1 MACVTGCF
9 PGSVPVSVGF
19 RRHLS
24 SVCSSRSPDSL
35 GLCCRDRSHS
45 TVVLER
51 VADTRANSG
60 AADPRNG
67 LQNQDV
73 PPRSPVSS
81 RLISCA
87 GGFACSLRAGLGVG
101 WWWCLTCLLMLL
113 QDRCGVIPAL
123 CDTDVTAGQ
132 AGAHF

>member
-9 PGSVPVSVGF
+9 PGSVPVSAGF

-35 GLCCRDRSHS
+35 DLCCRDRSHS

-51 VADTRANSG
+51 AADTRANSG

-73 PPRSPVSS
+73 YLLGVQSRLVSS
-81 RLISCA
+81 RVLA
-87 GGFACSLRAGLGVG
+87 GSRAL
-101 WWWCLTCLLMLL
+101 
-113 QDRCGVIPAL
+113 
-123 CDTDVTAGQ
+123 
-132 AGAHF
+132 